1 MDYKADYEI
10 INLVFSMYYN
20 PGVYAL
26 LIGSGVSK
34 TAGIKTG
41 WEIVLDLIGQLAASL
56 QEDPKPDPETWYE
69 TKFNEEPDYSK
80 ILEKLTK
87 TSSERM
93 NILKKYF
100 EPTEEE
106 KEQKLKVPTEAHKA
120 IAQMVKSGYIR
131 MILTTN
137 FDRLLEKAIEEV
149 GITPDVIKSEDD
161 FKGAM
166 PYIHSKYFIVKLHG
180 DYKDTRIK
188 NTSKELSKY
197 SKTTNKFLDEVF
209 DRFGLIICGWSGK
222 WDNALRNT
230 ILKSPNK
237 RFQTYWLAKGEL
249 EGEAKE
255 IIQQRRAESVQIENA
270 DKIFVEMLEKVKSLG
285 EYERKSPM
293 SIEAEVIMVKRYLVD
308 PKDRIRL
315 HDFIIE
321 RTEEVFKELNSERFN
336 FKEEVNKTSFQK
348 RMQNYE
354 TVVEPLIKI
363 MLPIA
368 YYDKGENSY
377 LLTNAINRIANTE
390 KRSSFTAWSQLQKYP
405 SLLLLYALGLYA
417 LSSNN
422 FYNLAAILRDTKL
435 RDGRGKINLI
445 NEVNPAA
452 IFHTGNLASLIKR
465 PNSKEFT
472 PASNHLF
479 DIIKLLL
486 KEYIPDDNEYDEI
499 FDRFEYLF
507 SLNYIDLN
515 KSDLTNL
522 EEDNNTWAP
531 IGRFGVKYRTVGTIH
546 PEDSLL
552 FDYIEDIKKSVTEFD
567 LFKAGFFNGEV
578 ERFDKIEKAFRKWF
592 LEATGKW
599 PY

>member
-41 WEIVLDLIGQLAASL
+41 WEIVLDLIGQLASSL
-56 QEDPKPDPETWYE
+56 QEDPKLDPETWYE
-69 TKFNEEPDYSK
+69 TKFHEEPDYSK
-80 ILEKLTK
+80 ILEKLAK
-87 TSSERM
+87 TPSERM

-106 KEQKLKVPTEAHKA
+106 KEQQLKVPTEAHKA

-230 ILKSPNK
+230 ILKSLNK

-270 DKIFVEMLEKVKSLG
+270 NQIFIDLLEKIKSL
-285 EYERKSPM
+285 EEFERRSPM
-293 SIEAEVIMVKRYLVD
+293 SVDAEVAMVKRYIVD
-308 PKDRIRL
+308 PTARIKL
-315 HDFIIE
+315 HDLVQN
-321 RTEEVFKELNSERFN
+321 RTEEVFKKLNSERFDL
-336 FKEEVNKTSFQK
+336 KEEVNETSFQK
-348 RMQNYE
+348 RMQDYE
-354 TVVEPLIKI
+354 TVTMPLIKI
-363 MLPIA
+363 LIPVA
-368 YYDKGENSY
+368 YYGEGENSN
-377 LLTNAINRIANTE
+377 LLTKTIDRIASSE
-390 KRSSFTAWSQLQKYP
+390 KRSSLFAWSQLQKYP
-405 SLLLLYALGLYA
+405 SLFLLYVLGLSA

-422 FYNLAAILRDTKL
+422 FINLAAILRDTRI

-445 NEVNPAA
+445 NDVNPY
-452 IFHTGNLASLIKR
+452 IFYSGGLAKLIKGNNLCRHR
-465 PNSKEFT
+465 PANDKILNVIR
-472 PASNHLF
+472 P
-479 DIIKLLL
+479 LL
-486 KEYIPDDNEYDEI
+486 KDYIPDDNEYGEV
-499 FDRFEYLF
+499 FDRFEYF
-507 SLNYIDLN
+507 FALNYIDLN

-522 EEDNNTWAP
+522 EDEDNARAP
-531 IGRFGVKYRTVGTIH
+531 IGRFGWKYGFYGIIH
-546 PEDSLL
+546 PENPL
-552 FDYIEDIKKSVTEFD
+552 FDYFESIKKSSSDFD
-567 LFKAGFFNGEV
+567 LFKAGFFNGLV
-578 ERFDKIEKAFRKWF
+578 ERFVKIENAFRKWF
-592 LEATGKW
+592 QKATEGW
-599 PY
+599 I